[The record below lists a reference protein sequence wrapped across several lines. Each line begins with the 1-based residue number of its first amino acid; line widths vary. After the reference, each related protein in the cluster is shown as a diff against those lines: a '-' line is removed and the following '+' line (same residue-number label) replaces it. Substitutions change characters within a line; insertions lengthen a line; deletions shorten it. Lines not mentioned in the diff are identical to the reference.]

1 MSLGEY
7 VIYPTFAVVNEVKAR
22 ERKRSLVS
30 FSLAWLF
37 FRRQRGVFCDSH
49 GLFSKL
55 MVNETVKAVE
65 SLVQG
70 LLGGE
75 PGYFLVEVRIKP
87 TNNVK
92 VYIDGDQGISIEK
105 CVQYNRALYKKLEE
119 SGLFPT
125 GDFSLEVSSP
135 GLDEPLKL
143 LRQYK
148 KNIGRQVELVLQD
161 GSKKEGK
168 LLEVSEDGVIVE
180 ETRGKNKKKEVINH
194 TFLFDNIKTTKI
206 QVVF

>member
-1 MSLGEY
+1 
-7 VIYPTFAVVNEVKAR
+7 
-22 ERKRSLVS
+22 
-30 FSLAWLF
+30 
-37 FRRQRGVFCDSH
+37 
-49 GLFSKL
+49 
-55 MVNETVKAVE
+55 MVNETIKAVE
-65 SLVQG
+65 SLVQA
-70 LLGGE
+70 LLANE
-75 PGYFLVEVRIKP
+75 TGYFLVDVRIKP
-87 TNNVK
+87 TNNLK
-92 VYIDGDQGISIEK
+92 VFIDGDQGISIEK

-143 LRQYK
+143 LRQYR

-161 GSKKEGK
+161 GTKKEGR
-168 LLEVSEDGVIVE
+168 LLEVSEDGIIVE
-180 ETRGKNKKKEVINH
+180 EIKGKNKKKEVINH

>member
-1 MSLGEY
+1 MRFL
-7 VIYPTFAVVNEVKAR
+7 FLKVKIFGQRHEIIIPLQQLKRNKRR
-22 ERKRSLVS
+22 ERDRSL
-30 FSLAWLF
+30 L
-37 FRRQRGVFCDSH
+37 
-49 GLFSKL
+49 LFSGKEEL
-55 MVNETVKAVE
+55 DMVNETVKAVE
-65 SLVQG
+65 GLVQA
-70 LLGGE
+70 LLAGE
-75 PGYFLVEVRIKP
+75 SGYFLVDVRIKP

-143 LRQYK
+143 LRQYR

-161 GSKKEGK
+161 GSKKEGR
-168 LLEVSEDGVIVE
+168 LLEVSEDGIIVE
-180 ETRGKNKKKEVINH
+180 EIRGKNKKKEVINH

>member
-1 MSLGEY
+1 
-7 VIYPTFAVVNEVKAR
+7 
-22 ERKRSLVS
+22 
-30 FSLAWLF
+30 
-37 FRRQRGVFCDSH
+37 
-49 GLFSKL
+49 
-55 MVNETVKAVE
+55 MVNETVKTVE
-65 SLVQG
+65 GMVQTM
-70 LLGGE
+70 LAGE
-75 PGYFLVEVRIKP
+75 PEYFLVDVRIKA

-105 CVQYNRALYKKLEE
+105 CVRYNRALYKKLEE
-119 SGLFPT
+119 TGLFPN

-143 LRQYK
+143 HRQYK

-161 GSKKEGK
+161 GSRIEGR
-168 LLEVSEDGVIVE
+168 LLEVSEDGIIVE
-180 ETRGKNKKKEVINH
+180 ETRGRNKKKEVINH

>member
-1 MSLGEY
+1 
-7 VIYPTFAVVNEVKAR
+7 
-22 ERKRSLVS
+22 
-30 FSLAWLF
+30 
-37 FRRQRGVFCDSH
+37 
-49 GLFSKL
+49 
-55 MVNETVKAVE
+55 
-65 SLVQG
+65 
-70 LLGGE
+70 
-75 PGYFLVEVRIKP
+75 
-87 TNNVK
+87 
-92 VYIDGDQGISIEK
+92 
-105 CVQYNRALYKKLEE
+105 LYKKLEE

-161 GSKKEGK
+161 GSKKEGR
-168 LLEVSEDGVIVE
+168 LLEVSEDGIIIE